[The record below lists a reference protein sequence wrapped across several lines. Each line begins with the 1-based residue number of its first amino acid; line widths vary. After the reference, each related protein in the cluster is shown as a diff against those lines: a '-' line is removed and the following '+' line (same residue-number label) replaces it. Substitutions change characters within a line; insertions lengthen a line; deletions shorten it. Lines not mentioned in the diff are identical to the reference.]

1 VHDSRRGHFAQV
13 AGFHIFVDED
23 RYASFIGALLDD
35 GCYEGKERELVL
47 TFVEHTDKVIEVGTG
62 IGVVSM
68 TAANIVGAKN
78 VVTFDANP
86 HIVEDAKENFVRNG
100 MGEINSNVAV
110 LVCRERF
117 VRNSDWD
124 FHISEEFWVSRLFI
138 GDKHDDEIIETIKVR
153 ARCLEEE
160 IDLHKATILI
170 CDIEGGEI
178 ELLSDADLSGI
189 RLIIIETHSWAVGR
203 SATDK
208 LISRL
213 ISQGF
218 HLELDA
224 SEERVSVLRRL

>member
-1 VHDSRRGHFAQV
+1 LHDRRKGHFAQV
-13 AGFHIFVDED
+13 AGFRIFVDED
-23 RYASFIGALLDD
+23 RYVSFIGALLDA
-35 GCYEGKERELVL
+35 GCYEAMERELVL
-47 TFVEHTDKVIEVGTG
+47 RFVEHTDKVIEVGTG

-86 HIVEDAKENFVRNG
+86 HIVEDAKKNFVRNG
-100 MGEINSNVAV
+100 MGEINSHVAV
-110 LVCRERF
+110 LVCREHF
-117 VRNSDWD
+117 VRDRDCD
-124 FHISEEFWVSRLFI
+124 FHISEEFWVSRLLI
-138 GDKHDDEIIETIKVR
+138 GDKHDDKIIETVKVR

-189 RLIIIETHSWAVGR
+189 RLIIIETHSWAVGITT
-203 SATDK
+203 TDK
-208 LISRL
+208 LISKL

-224 SEERVSVLRRL
+224 PEERVSVLRRL